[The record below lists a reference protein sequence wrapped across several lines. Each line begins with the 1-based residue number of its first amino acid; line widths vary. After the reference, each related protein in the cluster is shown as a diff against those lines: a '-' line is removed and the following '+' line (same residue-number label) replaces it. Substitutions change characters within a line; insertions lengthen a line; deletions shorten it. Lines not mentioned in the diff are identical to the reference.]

1 MWREDIQFV
10 DSSGETTV
18 TQSSD
23 HTTTLGNPGVTSSNS
38 DSTDT
43 QQAEVTFEF
52 LLVTGGV
59 DHFTLVAVGVLSG
72 QLGRGLRLLI
82 IFVRHDD
89 GSTGA
94 RLPEAIKG

>member
-1 MWREDIQFV
+1 MQVSTYNNHFNVILSIRWREDVQFV
-10 DSSGETTV
+10 DSSSETAV

-59 DHFTLVAVGVLSG
+59 DHFTLVAVGVLFPM
-72 QLGRGLRLLI
+72 
-82 IFVRHDD
+82 IFH
-89 GSTGA
+89 
-94 RLPEAIKG
+94 LFI